1 MACSKPQTGIYLL
14 SSPSEPKPGIVIQF
28 VIVSI
33 IAS

>member
-14 SSPSEPKPGIVIQF
+14 SPSEPKPGIVIQF